1 MKENTEYS
9 IIIEDV
15 YKSFNVYYDK
25 ANTIKEKLLFLFSRN
40 RKEKRV
46 VLEGINAKIK
56 VPTAE
61 AIIHHAADMPE
72 VKPIPATPTV
82 EPAPIFGAT
91 KVINSKKGAILR
103 PPTKKSSAPFTRRD
117 IITPTA
123 IKSTA

>member
-56 VPTAE
+56 KG
-61 AIIHHAADMPE
+61 E
-72 VKPIPATPTV
+72 VVALIGTNRSRKIYTIKITYKDY
-82 EPAPIFGAT
+82 I
-91 KVINSKKGAILR
+91 SK
-103 PPTKKSSAPFTRRD
+103 
-117 IITPTA
+117 
-123 IKSTA
+123 